1 MKHLIQL
8 RTMVIMGQHHFH
20 LPSEFDVHRLGTLRV
35 EVGTLLIDE
44 AIGSE
49 LAKET
54 VYLLKYGCSERPQDF
69 KKGLTIAATSSNA

>member
-1 MKHLIQL
+1 
-8 RTMVIMGQHHFH
+8 MGQHQFY
-20 LPSEFDVHRLGTLRV
+20 LPSEFDVRQLGTLRV

-54 VYLLKYGCSERPQDF
+54 VYLLKYGCSE
-69 KKGLTIAATSSNA
+69 